1 MKGKNMSTRLIIEG
15 SAVYEIDEECMKKR
29 EQQSEEQ
36 NALLKK
42 DKENPQDVCQKQKQ
56 SVNTGYF
63 FGSGR
68 GGKNRS

>member
-36 NALLKK
+36 NALLN
-42 DKENPQDVCQKQKQ
+42 KENPQDVCQKQKQ
-56 SVNTGYF
+56 SG
-63 FGSGR
+63 
-68 GGKNRS
+68 

>member
-1 MKGKNMSTRLIIEG
+1 MSTRLIIEG

-56 SVNTGYF
+56 SVNTGQN
-63 FGSGR
+63 
-68 GGKNRS
+68 KVEV

>member
-56 SVNTGYF
+56 SVNTGQN
-63 FGSGR
+63 
-68 GGKNRS
+68 KIEV

>member
-36 NALLKK
+36 NVLLKK
-42 DKENPQDVCQKQKQ
+42 DKENQQDVCQKQKQ
-56 SVNTGYF
+56 SVNTGQN
-63 FGSGR
+63 
-68 GGKNRS
+68 KVEV

>member
-1 MKGKNMSTRLIIEG
+1 MSTRLIIEG

-42 DKENPQDVCQKQKQ
+42 DKENQQDVCQKQKQ
-56 SVNTGYF
+56 SVNTGQN
-63 FGSGR
+63 
-68 GGKNRS
+68 KVEV

>member
-36 NALLKK
+36 HALLKK

-56 SVNTGYF
+56 SG
-63 FGSGR
+63 
-68 GGKNRS
+68 

>member
-36 NALLKK
+36 NVLLKK

-56 SVNTGYF
+56 SG
-63 FGSGR
+63 
-68 GGKNRS
+68 

>member
-1 MKGKNMSTRLIIEG
+1 MSTRLIIEG
-15 SAVYEIDEECMKKR
+15 SAGYEIDEECMKKR

-56 SVNTGYF
+56 SG
-63 FGSGR
+63 
-68 GGKNRS
+68 

>member
-36 NALLKK
+36 NVLLKK
-42 DKENPQDVCQKQKQ
+42 DKENQQDACQKQKQ
-56 SVNTGYF
+56 SG
-63 FGSGR
+63 
-68 GGKNRS
+68 

>member
-56 SVNTGYF
+56 SVNTGQN
-63 FGSGR
+63 GQL
-68 GGKNRS
+68 

>member
-56 SVNTGYF
+56 SGWY
-63 FGSGR
+63 R
-68 GGKNRS
+68 AK

>member
-1 MKGKNMSTRLIIEG
+1 MSTRLIIEG

-29 EQQSEEQ
+29 EQHSEEQ

-56 SVNTGYF
+56 SG
-63 FGSGR
+63 
-68 GGKNRS
+68 

>member
-1 MKGKNMSTRLIIEG
+1 MSTRLIIEG
-15 SAVYEIDEECMKKR
+15 SAVYEIDEECIKKR
-29 EQQSEEQ
+29 EQQSKEK
-36 NALLKK
+36 NILLKK

-56 SVNTGYF
+56 SVNAGYF

>member
-1 MKGKNMSTRLIIEG
+1 MSTRLIIEG

-42 DKENPQDVCQKQKQ
+42 DKENPQDVCQNRNNL
-56 SVNTGYF
+56 VDTGQN
-63 FGSGR
+63 
-68 GGKNRS
+68 KVEV

>member
-1 MKGKNMSTRLIIEG
+1 MSTRLIIEG

-42 DKENPQDVCQKQKQ
+42 IKKIHKM
-56 SVNTGYF
+56 F
-63 FGSGR
+63 A
-68 GGKNRS
+68 KNRNNLVDTGQNKVEV

>member
-1 MKGKNMSTRLIIEG
+1 MKGKNMSTRLIIVG
-15 SAVYEIDEECMKKR
+15 IAVYEIDEECMEKR

-56 SVNTGYF
+56 SG
-63 FGSGR
+63 
-68 GGKNRS
+68 

>member
-56 SVNTGYF
+56 SVNTGQN
-63 FGSGR
+63 
-68 GGKNRS
+68 KVEV

>member
-36 NALLKK
+36 NVLLKK
-42 DKENPQDVCQKQKQ
+42 DKENQQDVCQKQKQ
-56 SVNTGYF
+56 SG
-63 FGSGR
+63 
-68 GGKNRS
+68 

>member
-56 SVNTGYF
+56 SVNTGQY
-63 FGSGR
+63 
-68 GGKNRS
+68 KVEV

>member
-56 SVNTGYF
+56 SG
-63 FGSGR
+63 
-68 GGKNRS
+68 